1 MSNNTH
7 DTHDT
12 HVSVDA
18 ERRLY
23 IIKHQA
29 GFSCLGFDN
38 LEEHLAVLQERLG
51 FSVESDAPVGTP
63 ERYAQYEQM
72 LEEAGRH
79 PKKMAATWFKP
90 KTPLKVRRIL
100 EKAWRED
107 ITLRLFYGDSDTGRD
122 WLEENDTFGR
132 IGRSGGLMKV
142 PLLLSDSGRFG
153 APILDDCIV
162 KIQDEEGRVLWQ
174 HPKYHLPEMEI
185 QKGPKNLWELR
196 VEGDVRARFASFGEA
211 AAYAAFLSGERY
223 PD

>member
-1 MSNNTH
+1 MSNN
-7 DTHDT
+7 T

-23 IIKHQA
+23 IIKQEA
-29 GFSCLGFDN
+29 GVSCLGFDN
-38 LEEHLAVLQERLG
+38 LEQNLKQLQERLG
-51 FSVESDAPVGTP
+51 LAVESDAPAGTP

-72 LEEAGRH
+72 LDEASRY

-90 KTPLKVRRIL
+90 KTQLRVRRIL

-107 ITLRLFYGDSDTGRD
+107 AKLRLFFGDADTGRD
-122 WLEENDTFGR
+122 WLEENDTSGR

-153 APILDDCIV
+153 APISDDCIV

-174 HPKYHLPEMEI
+174 HRKYHLPEMEI
-185 QKGPKNLWELR
+185 QKGSEKSWELL
-196 VEGDVRARFASFGEA
+196 VEGRVHARFDSFGEA